1 MEPTSVTAWLSLT
14 KAVAQA
20 AGMTSPQRAAEECLA
35 LARETCERRTR
46 RETIALAGRIRK
58 AGSAGRSL
66 TKHITERLLTMPLA
80 ASILADLTGGDRQI
94 RLRSSAQLAQSAF
107 SFEAED
113 TTVLGEAAMADVL
126 GTGFECAP
134 VSKPDEPDYLAKATT
149 ELINE
154 ILLFVVGPAPSEG
167 DAALHTYQE
176 TAAEVR
182 RIAVQWLRHEVEKRL
197 S

>member
-1 MEPTSVTAWLSLT
+1 
-14 KAVAQA
+14 
-20 AGMTSPQRAAEECLA
+20 
-35 LARETCERRTR
+35 
-46 RETIALAGRIRK
+46 
-58 AGSAGRSL
+58 
-66 TKHITERLLTMPLA
+66 MPLA
-80 ASILADLTGGDRQI
+80 VSILANLTGGDRQL

-107 SFEAED
+107 NFEAED

-176 TAAEVR
+176 TASEVR